1 MKHCFFTNDVWLGQK
16 RERLPDSEPGIL
28 IPSPYMF
35 HAVIQ
40 ELCTV
45 RFAVGGLTVELNFLC
60 VFTQCA
66 HGSVQIW
73 WCQWAW

>member
-1 MKHCFFTNDVWLGQK
+1 MMCGWGRKGKGCQIQSLDLVQHL
-16 RERLPDSEPGIL
+16 IL
-28 IPSPYMF
+28 IPSSYMF
-35 HAVIQ
+35 HAVMK

-45 RFAVGGLTVELNFLC
+45 RFAVGGVTVEMNFLC